1 MPKSLL
7 IDPLDARKPGTLT
20 SPAIPL
26 NAYMPDPLAEAQKYG
41 SANLVR
47 MYRDM
52 VIIREFETML
62 DKIKKES
69 AYEGVSYNHRGPAHL
84 SIGQEA
90 AAVGQAYH
98 LSTDDVIFGSHRS
111 HGEILAKCL
120 SAIHKLDMAALT
132 QVMETYLG
140 GNILR
145 VVEDYSDST
154 DKNLAI
160 DFALYGTLAE
170 IFAKA
175 NGFNRGLGG
184 SMHAFFPPFGV
195 MPNNAIVGG
204 SADIAVG
211 AALFKRVNRK
221 PGIVIANIG
230 DASAGCGPTWEA
242 MMFAAM
248 DQFHTLWGESQ
259 GGHPPILFNF
269 MNNFYGM
276 GGQPKGETMGFDV
289 LARLGLAVNPQAMHV
304 ERVDGFN
311 PLAVA
316 DAIERKRAVL
326 QAGHGPVMLDTVT
339 YRFSGHSPSDAS
351 SYRDANEVK
360 LWQGQDALLSYR
372 AYLTENKHADAS
384 QLDEMRDEVKA
395 RLLLALH
402 AAISDE
408 VSPRLS
414 LGVGAGLAPAHAGK
428 SGASPAPTSMNADDV
443 IGALMFSNQYKD
455 RMAEGEPE
463 VLLPKA
469 ESRLK
474 QLHEKHRFAFDLENN
489 GKPHSKLKTLTYAEA
504 LTEAMIHRFYEDPT
518 MIAYGEENRDWGG
531 AFGVYRGLTECLP
544 YHRLFNSPISEAAI
558 VGTGVGYAL
567 SGGRAVVELMYCD
580 FIGRAGD
587 EIFNQMAKWQS
598 MSGGVLQMPLVLRVS
613 VGSKYGAQH
622 SQDWSSIC
630 AHIPGLKVFFPATPY
645 DAKGMLNLALR
656 GTDPVVFFESQRLY
670 PEPEKLVAGGVP
682 TEYYEV
688 PLGEPAIRKT
698 GSDVTIV
705 TLGATLYVAMEAAKD
720 LETLGVSAEVIDLRF
735 LNPLNYDL
743 VVQSA
748 RKTGKV
754 ICTSDACERGSF
766 MHTVAS
772 HITQQA
778 FDDLDGPVTVVGARD
793 WITPPTEIEEMFFPQ
808 KAWLM
813 NALHERICPIP
824 GYAIRN

>member
-1 MPKSLL
+1 MPKSLV
-7 IDPLDARKPGTLT
+7 IDPAEVRRPGTLI
-20 SPAIPL
+20 SPDIPL
-26 NAYMPDPLAEAQKYG
+26 NAYVSDPVAEAKKYG

-47 MYRDM
+47 IYRDM
-52 VIIREFETML
+52 VVIREFETML
-62 DKIKKES
+62 DKIKKEG
-69 AYEGVSYNHRGPAHL
+69 AYEGIPYNHRGPAHL

-90 AAVGQAYH
+90 ATVGQAYH
-98 LSTDDVIFGSHRS
+98 LTTDDVIYGSHRS
-111 HGEILAKCL
+111 HGEILAKSL

-132 QVMETYLG
+132 RVMETYLG

-160 DFALYGTLAE
+160 DYVLYGTLAE

-204 SADIAVG
+204 SADIATG
-211 AALFKRVNRK
+211 AALFKRVNRR

-230 DASAGCGPTWEA
+230 DASMGCGPTWEA

-248 DQFHTLWGESQ
+248 DQFHTLWPRQDGGEA

-276 GGQPKGETMGFDV
+276 GGQPKGETMGFEV
-289 LARLGLAVNPQAMHV
+289 LARVGLGVNPQAMHA

-316 DAIERKRAVL
+316 DAIERKRKIL
-326 QAGHGPVMLDTVT
+326 EAGAGPVLLDTVT

-360 LWQGQDALLSYR
+360 LWQGQDALLQYR
-372 AYLTENKHADAS
+372 AYLVANKHADAT
-384 QLDEMRDEVKA
+384 QLDALRDEIKA
-395 RLLLALH
+395 RLLLALR
-402 AAISDE
+402 ATISDE
-408 VSPRLS
+408 VSPRI
-414 LGVGAGLAPAHAGK
+414 
-428 SGASPAPTSMNADDV
+428 SMQSEE
-443 IGALMFSNQYKD
+443 IGALMFSNQYKECL
-455 RMAEGEPE
+455 AEGEPE

-474 QLHEKHRFAFDLENN
+474 QLHEKHRFAYDAE
-489 GKPHSKLKTLTYAEA
+489 GKPHPKLKTLTYAEA
-504 LTEAMIHRFYEDPT
+504 LTEAMIHRFYADPT

-580 FIGRAGD
+580 FMGRAGD

-656 GTDPVVFFESQRLY
+656 GTDPVVFFESQRMY
-670 PEPEKLVAGGVP
+670 PEPEKFVAGGVP

-688 PLGEPAIRKT
+688 PLGEPAIKRS

-705 TLGATLYVAMEAAKD
+705 TLGATLTVAIEAAKD
-720 LETLGVSAEVIDLRF
+720 LEALGISAEVIDARF
-735 LNPLNYDL
+735 LNPLNYEPIAAS
-743 VVQSA
+743 V
-748 RKTGKV
+748 RKTGKC
-754 ICTSDACERGSF
+754 ILASDACERGSF
-766 MHTVAS
+766 LHTMAS
-772 HITQQA
+772 HITQMT
-778 FDDLDGPVTVVGARD
+778 FDDLDGPIIVVGARN

-808 KAWLM
+808 KEWLL
-813 NALHERICPIP
+813 NALHERVMPIR
-824 GYAIRN
+824 GYTPKL